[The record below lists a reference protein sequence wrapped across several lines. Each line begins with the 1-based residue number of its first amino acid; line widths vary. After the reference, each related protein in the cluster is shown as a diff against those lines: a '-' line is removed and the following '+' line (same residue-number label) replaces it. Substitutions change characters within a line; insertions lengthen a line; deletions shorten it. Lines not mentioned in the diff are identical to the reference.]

1 MWFSSPSSLNILVLM
16 WKERLRSRLVNHV
29 STLNMHKMG
38 FTKIRN
44 TWLVEGE
51 EATNIE
57 VGANDHE
64 AETSRANQEEDDAF
78 DP

>member
-1 MWFSSPSSLNILVLM
+1 M
-16 WKERLRSRLVNHV
+16 VNHV